1 MISGWGLNEQ
11 GKKISKRDLERHT
24 DKEGYNR
31 YEPYGVIRK
40 FGADALRYWAAG
52 SHLGNDTRYNE
63 KDVRA
68 GRKLVIKLWNAARFA
83 LMQLDGFDP
92 AAPRPAFDQRTPEDR
107 WLLTELNAILPAVKS
122 GFESYDYA
130 VAREATDHFFWGAFT
145 DNYLEMVK
153 DRFWNPDRHPE
164 ASRDSARA
172 TLWEALRTVLSLY
185 APFLPF
191 VTEDLYQQIYQP
203 YEGTV
208 SLHVTTWPQHDP
220 TCVGDVPEMEIVF
233 GILKAVR
240 GLRTAKR
247 ISQTKR
253 LPAVM
258 IELDGATD
266 ELASKVRALALTLQ
280 AVGRSDEVRWEAGE
294 ADCDL
299 PGVRVGIIE
308 PPPKEAPAAAPPTA

>member
-1 MISGWGLNEQ
+1 M
-11 GKKISKRDLERHT
+11 
-24 DKEGYNR
+24 
-31 YEPYGVIRK
+31 
-40 FGADALRYWAAG
+40 
-52 SHLGNDTRYNE
+52 
-63 KDVRA
+63 
-68 GRKLVIKLWNAARFA
+68 
-83 LMQLDGFDP
+83 
-92 AAPRPAFDQRTPEDR
+92 
-107 WLLTELNAILPAVKS
+107 
-122 GFESYDYA
+122 
-130 VAREATDHFFWGAFT
+130 
-145 DNYLEMVK
+145 
-153 DRFWNPDRHPE
+153 
-164 ASRDSARA
+164 
-172 TLWEALRTVLSLY
+172 LSLY

-208 SLHVTTWPQHDP
+208 SLHVTAWPQHDAER
-220 TCVGDVPEMEIVF
+220 VGDVPEMEIVF

-266 ELASKVRALALTLQ
+266 ELASQVRALALTLQ

-308 PPPKEAPAAAPPTA
+308 PPPKEAPAADSPTD

>member
-1 MISGWGLNEQ
+1 
-11 GKKISKRDLERHT
+11 
-24 DKEGYNR
+24 
-31 YEPYGVIRK
+31 
-40 FGADALRYWAAG
+40 
-52 SHLGNDTRYNE
+52 
-63 KDVRA
+63 
-68 GRKLVIKLWNAARFA
+68 
-83 LMQLDGFDP
+83 
-92 AAPRPAFDQRTPEDR
+92 
-107 WLLTELNAILPAVKS
+107 
-122 GFESYDYA
+122 
-130 VAREATDHFFWGAFT
+130 
-145 DNYLEMVK
+145 MVK

-164 ASRDSARA
+164 ASRASARA
-172 TLWEALRTVLSLY
+172 TLWEALRTVLALY

-208 SLHVTTWPQHDP
+208 SLHVTAWPQHDAER
-220 TCVGDVPEMEIVF
+220 VGDVPEMEIVF

-258 IELDGATD
+258 IELDGATED
-266 ELASKVRALALTLQ
+266 LASQVRALALTLQ

-294 ADCDL
+294 TDCDL